1 MAAKNIEMLT
11 VQLEPKPG
19 ALEKVYAA
27 FREAKVNV
35 IASWAYQLGP
45 ESAQAHFYA
54 SDTAKAKGVLEK
66 LGKSPKVDHV
76 CYVEGT
82 DEVGRYQELL
92 KKIADAKIN
101 IEATD
106 AFAIGGKF
114 ATLFFAQEADIGKLC
129 AALGAK

>member
-1 MAAKNIEMLT
+1 MRT

-66 LGKSPKVDHV
+66 LGKSPK
-76 CYVEGT
+76 
-82 DEVGRYQELL
+82 
-92 KKIADAKIN
+92 IN